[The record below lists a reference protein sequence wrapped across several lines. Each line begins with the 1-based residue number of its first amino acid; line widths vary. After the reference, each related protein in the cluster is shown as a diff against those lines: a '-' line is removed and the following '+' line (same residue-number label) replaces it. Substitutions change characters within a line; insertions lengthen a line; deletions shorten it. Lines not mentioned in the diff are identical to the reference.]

1 MVHVDLTGT
10 DSLESHIILNQ
21 IKSNICEKP
30 IIVSISLSLT
40 RSQAKEGL
48 KIPLSPIAL
57 SVILKLGY
65 TVETRER
72 G

>member
-1 MVHVDLTGT
+1 MVHVGLTGT

-21 IKSNICEKP
+21 IKSKICEKL
-30 IIVSISLSLT
+30 ITVSILLGLT

-57 SVILKLGY
+57 SVILRLGY
-65 TVETRER
+65 TVKSRER